1 MPTTEIISNIKD
13 CKPSSEILN
22 NLKEKPDYYKL
33 KDFLKQ
39 IIFIPESIPMYN
51 AEDEIEIIEIDKSL
65 THKENI
71 ILKPTYSE
79 NCLKGQKLL
88 IVMLWSHEMNSKESD
103 SVDEKYIYEPYK
115 DARSCIKK
123 QLDYYGIEIKVVK
136 NYKDAIQEL
145 TQEDENLKGKCK
157 YFATI
162 VMNGPNFSVLP
173 GQKYEVEEARYILQ
187 FIEVLKIF
195 WENGGGVL
203 LFNENEPFFFQTHL
217 FLEKIEFP
225 GGYKTKIKFY
235 GNHQGGKQMSAN
247 DEGDLSSPGT
257 FTKKRSKI
265 DFYQRS
271 VIGHGLKSIDEG
283 ITLSYTDYDIDKI
296 APFIPFSR
304 DNEGGVNSLY
314 YIGSDG
320 RGDIII
326 DNSYTKFLSDLK
338 NECTAKLIQNMIAW
352 IARVDYHY
360 MKESDPKLYRPKL
373 VEYKF
378 DPNNKCDKNIFEIK
392 QKIKEKKAKELKTIL
407 AIDNSGSTQNK
418 DNYHNYIKNKI
429 LPNYFKKDREDAIYL
444 WESGFKK
451 VTYEEMMNII
461 KNKKGN
467 GGTSSSKIA
476 QILSNESN
484 NNYKH
489 LVIVT
494 DGEVSSSEISNSDN
508 IMKNNKNIKLEFV
521 STFIIETGGN
531 CNLSVGAPYCRD
543 IPNITILVLK
553 NGEEK
558 RQPSLFK
565 EDINEWEKLKKNNNY
580 SQKDFLD
587 NFNRIQSAVKAKTL
601 GSSSEETLMEL
612 TSFKSRISD
621 KNSSSLLP
629 EFVNKIDSLIKMAK
643 EGNMDLSLKV
653 T

>member
-1 MPTTEIISNIKD
+1 M
-13 CKPSSEILN
+13 
-22 NLKEKPDYYKL
+22 
-33 KDFLKQ
+33 
-39 IIFIPESIPMYN
+39 
-51 AEDEIEIIEIDKSL
+51 
-65 THKENI
+65 
-71 ILKPTYSE
+71 
-79 NCLKGQKLL
+79 
-88 IVMLWSHEMNSKESD
+88 
-103 SVDEKYIYEPYK
+103 
-115 DARSCIKK
+115 
-123 QLDYYGIEIKVVK
+123 
-136 NYKDAIQEL
+136 
-145 TQEDENLKGKCK
+145 
-157 YFATI
+157 
-162 VMNGPNFSVLP
+162 
-173 GQKYEVEEARYILQ
+173 
-187 FIEVLKIF
+187 
-195 WENGGGVL
+195 
-203 LFNENEPFFFQTHL
+203 
-217 FLEKIEFP
+217 
-225 GGYKTKIKFY
+225 
-235 GNHQGGKQMSAN
+235 
-247 DEGDLSSPGT
+247 
-257 FTKKRSKI
+257 
-265 DFYQRS
+265 
-271 VIGHGLKSIDEG
+271 
-283 ITLSYTDYDIDKI
+283 
-296 APFIPFSR
+296 
-304 DNEGGVNSLY
+304 Y
-314 YIGSDG
+314 YIGVDG

-360 MKESDPKLYRPKL
+360 MKGSDPKLYRPKL

-378 DPNNKCDKNIFEIK
+378 DPNNKCDKNIFAIIEK
-392 QKIKEKKAKELKTIL
+392 KEKPKEEETKELKTIL

-429 LPNYFKKDREDAIYL
+429 LPNYFKKDRGDAIYI

-451 VTYEEMMNII
+451 ISYEEMMNINN
-461 KNKKGN
+461 NKSGS

-476 QILSNESN
+476 QILTDESN

-508 IMKNNKNIKLEFV
+508 IMKNNKNIKLKFV
-521 STFIIETGGN
+521 STFIIETGGS

-543 IPNITILVLK
+543 VPNSTILVLK

-565 EDINEWEKLKKNNNY
+565 EDIKEWENLEKNNNY

-601 GSSSEETLMEL
+601 GSSSEETLKVL
-612 TSFKSRISD
+612 KSFKSRISN
-621 KNSSSLLP
+621 KNSSSLFP